1 MNWEDIIISIL
12 VGAAVLYLFK
22 TLRKPK
28 SNCGDNNCDCG

>member
-1 MNWEDIIISIL
+1 MNWEDIIIIVL
-12 VGAAVLYLFK
+12 LLGAVLYLVK